1 MDLTYVEATAI
12 DNIRRMVAFWR
23 KNVLTGAEVVGGVV
37 MELVQ
42 AGDCAKRVI
51 PHCVEALSP
60 ELRDKLSEYVETLAN
75 REYRGWYFVIGP
87 GFNEQALERL
97 SPQCQSICEEIV
109 AVLREAG
116 EHPAWLDHAAA
127 IEVDVF
133 WVRIR
138 DQSTAGNP
146 PCRSAGCSAQSLKTS
161 IYCARHHYEQIEGRP
176 PPEG

>member
-1 MDLTYVEATAI
+1 MDLTYGEATTI
-12 DNIRRMVAFWR
+12 DNVRRMVRFWQR
-23 KNVLTGAEVVGGVV
+23 SILTEAEVVGGVV

-42 AGDCAKRVI
+42 AADSAKRVI
-51 PHCVEALSP
+51 PHCVAALSP
-60 ELRDKLSEYVETLAN
+60 ELRDRLSEYVKKLAS

-87 GFNEQALERL
+87 GLNEQELERL
-97 SPQCQSICEEIV
+97 RPQCQSICEEIV
-109 AVLREAG
+109 AVLRQAG
-116 EHPAWLDHAAA
+116 EHPAWLDQAAA

-133 WVRIR
+133 WARLR

-161 IYCARHHYEQIEGRP
+161 IYCARHHYEQIVGRP